1 MVADVT
7 DAPVVD
13 IDLRPDTEV
22 NELNESQCLTD
33 ETFKDRSLAAAG
45 ALS

>member
-22 NELNESQCLTD
+22 IDLSESQCLTD
-33 ETFKDRSLAAAG
+33 ESLKALSVAATG